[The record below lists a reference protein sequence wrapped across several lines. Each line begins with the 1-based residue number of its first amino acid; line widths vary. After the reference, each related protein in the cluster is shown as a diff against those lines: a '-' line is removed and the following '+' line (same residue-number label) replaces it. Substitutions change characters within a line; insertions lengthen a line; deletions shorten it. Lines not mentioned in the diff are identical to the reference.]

1 MGGTA
6 TRIAQAAAPEPQKLV
21 PAPEIDLR
29 RAARMGMIAG
39 LTLFFVAAVGM
50 VIAFQTR
57 EVIIG
62 VSFANVLLLAIPCMF
77 GYIGGSPSEQREG
90 FEPSRPGPRN
100 VAAGAIAGGI
110 AGVAFGLFV
119 AFINAFD
126 VRDIFRHFSPELVDT
141 LTLGRGV
148 WVSFGAYLLGGTAL
162 GSIGGAAHLLVE
174 RWRRPLIMA
183 LTWVVVLG
191 LLEAL
196 VRQLF
201 RGAGLSAVN
210 GFLFEAGGLSI
221 AGAVIVFAAFFAI
234 YKMAERRKT
243 SLRENFYSLPQAKRR
258 RRAIAGMIVLLL
270 LMAVLPRILG
280 VFLSEVAD
288 LAGIFLLM
296 ALGLNIVVGFAG
308 LLDLGYVAFFAIGAY
323 TTGVLTSP
331 SAPAFSP
338 ELTFFLAIPFVTL
351 AAAFSGIIVGVPVLR
366 MRGDYL
372 AIVTLGFGEI
382 ARILFF
388 SDALSGTFGGA
399 QGIINIPNI
408 VIGPIELQGSQA
420 FFYAIFGLAVVAAY
434 VTYAL
439 EDSRMGR
446 AWMAMREDESVAE
459 AMGVNIVAAKLYAF
473 IIGAVLGG
481 LGGALF
487 ATKIGAIFPSSF
499 SVVVSINI
507 LIIIIIGGLGSV
519 LGVVIGAFV
528 LVGLPELLREFDEFR
543 FLTYGALLI
552 FMMLRKPEGFVP
564 SRRRA
569 AELHEDEIAQDEW
582 LKREQ
587 EGQEKAEAVATEG

>member
-1 MGGTA
+1 MAETE
-6 TRIAQAAAPEPQKLV
+6 TRIEQADEPEPQKLV
-21 PAPEIDLR
+21 PAPGIDLV

-39 LTLFFVAAVGM
+39 LVLVFVAAVGM
-50 VIAFQTR
+50 VIAFQRR
-57 EVIIG
+57 EVIAG
-62 VSFANVLLLAIPCMF
+62 LSFANLLLVVIPFMF
-77 GYIGGSPSEQREG
+77 GYMGGTPPEQREG
-90 FEPSRPGPRN
+90 FEASRPGPRN
-100 VAAGAIAGGI
+100 VVAGAIAGAI

-141 LTLGRGV
+141 LTLSGGV
-148 WVSFGAYLLGGTAL
+148 GVSFGAYLLGGAAL
-162 GSIGGAAHLLVE
+162 GSIGGAAHLVGE
-174 RWRRPLIMA
+174 RWRRPLFMG
-183 LTWVVVLG
+183 LTWVVVVG

-196 VRQLF
+196 VKQLF
-201 RGAGLSAVN
+201 TGADLSVVN
-210 GFLFEAGGLSI
+210 SFLFEVSGLSI
-221 AGAVIVFAAFFAI
+221 AGAVTVFAVFFAL
-234 YKMAERRKT
+234 YRASGRRKT
-243 SLRENFYSLPQAKRR
+243 SLRESFYSLPESERR
-258 RRAIAGMIVLLL
+258 KRAIVGIVVLLL
-270 LMAVLPRILG
+270 LIAVLPRILG
-280 VFLSEVAD
+280 VFMSEVAD

-338 ELTFFLAIPFVTL
+338 ELTFFLALPFVAM
-351 AAAFSGIIVGVPVLR
+351 AAAFSGVLVGVPVLR

-399 QGIINIPNI
+399 QGIINIPDI
-408 VIGPIELQGSQA
+408 VIGPLVLQGSQA

-446 AWMAMREDESVAE
+446 AWIAMREDESVAE
-459 AMGVNIVAAKLYAF
+459 VMGVNIVAAKLYAF
-473 IIGAVLGG
+473 IIGAILGG

-507 LIIIIIGGLGSV
+507 LIIVIIGGLGSV
-519 LGVVIGAFV
+519 PGVLVGAFV

-552 FMMLRKPEGFVP
+552 FMMLKRPEGFVP

-582 LKREQ
+582 LRREQ
-587 EGQEKAEAVATEG
+587 EEQEKAEAMATEA

>member
-1 MGGTA
+1 MAETA
-6 TRIAQAAAPEPQKLV
+6 TRIEQTAAPEPQKLV
-21 PAPEIDLR
+21 PAREVDLR
-29 RAARMGMIAG
+29 RAARMGLIAG
-39 LTLFFVAAVGM
+39 LALVFVAAVGM
-50 VIAFQTR
+50 VMAFQTR
-57 EVIIG
+57 EVIVG
-62 VSFANVLLLAIPCMF
+62 LSFANLLLLTIPFVF
-77 GYIGGSPSEQREG
+77 GYIGGTPPEQREG
-90 FEPSRPGPRN
+90 FEASRPGSRN
-100 VAAGAIAGGI
+100 VVAGAIAGAI
-110 AGVAFGLFV
+110 AGVIFGLFV

-126 VRDIFRHFSPELVDT
+126 IRDIFLHFSPELVDT
-141 LTLGRGV
+141 LTLSGGLGA
-148 WVSFGAYLLGGTAL
+148 SFGFYLLGGAVL

-174 RWRRPLIMA
+174 RWRRPLSMA
-183 LTWVVVLG
+183 VTWVVVVG

-196 VRQLF
+196 VKQLF
-201 RGAGLSAVN
+201 RGAGLPGVN
-210 GFLFEAGGLSI
+210 SFLFEVSGLSI
-221 AGAVIVFAAFFAI
+221 AGAVIVFAVFFAL
-234 YKMAERRKT
+234 YVASGRREK
-243 SLRENFYSLPQAKRR
+243 SLRESFYSLPESERR
-258 RRAIAGMIVLLL
+258 KRAIVGMVVLLL
-270 LMAVLPRILG
+270 LIAVLPRILG

-323 TTGVLTSP
+323 TAGVLTSP

-338 ELTFFLAIPFVTL
+338 EMTFFLALPFVAI
-351 AAAFSGIIVGVPVLR
+351 AAAFSGIVVGVPVLR

-408 VIGPIELQGSQA
+408 VVGPIELQGSQA
-420 FFYAIFGLAVVAAY
+420 FFYAIFGLAIVAAY

-473 IIGAVLGG
+473 IIGAILGG

-507 LIIIIIGGLGSV
+507 LIIVIIGGLGSV
-519 LGVVIGAFV
+519 PGVLVGAFV

-543 FLTYGALLI
+543 FLTYGAVLI
-552 FMMLRKPEGFVP
+552 FMMLKKPEGFIP

-582 LKREQ
+582 LRQEQ
-587 EGQEKAEAVATEG
+587 IKQEKAEAVPSEA

>member
-1 MGGTA
+1 MAEPA
-6 TRIAQAAAPEPQKLV
+6 TRIDKPDEREPQKLV
-21 PAPEIDLR
+21 PAPDIGLR

-39 LTLFFVAAVGM
+39 LALVFVAAVGM
-50 VIAFQTR
+50 VIAFQQR
-57 EVIIG
+57 EVIAG
-62 VSFANVLLLAIPCMF
+62 LTFANLLLAAIPFMF
-77 GYIGGSPSEQREG
+77 GYVGGTPPEQREG
-90 FEPSRPGPRN
+90 FETSRPGPRN
-100 VAAGAIAGGI
+100 VVAGAIAGAI
-110 AGVAFGLFV
+110 AGAAFGLFV
-119 AFINAFD
+119 AFINTFD

-141 LTLGRGV
+141 LTLSGGV
-148 WVSFGAYLLGGTAL
+148 VFSFGAYMLGGAAL
-162 GSIGGAAHLLVE
+162 GSIGGAAHLLGVQ
-174 RWRRPLIMA
+174 WRRPLFMA
-183 LTWVVVLG
+183 LTWVVVVG

-196 VRQLF
+196 VKQLF
-201 RGAGLSAVN
+201 TGADLAVVN
-210 GFLFEAGGLSI
+210 SFLFEVGGLSI
-221 AGAVIVFAAFFAI
+221 TGAVIVFAAFFAI
-234 YKMAERRKT
+234 YQASGRRET
-243 SLRENFYSLPQAKRR
+243 SLRQSFYSLPESERR
-258 RRAIAGMIVLLL
+258 KRAIVGMVVLLL
-270 LMAVLPRILG
+270 LISVLPRILG

-338 ELTFFLAIPFVTL
+338 ELTFFLALPFVAM
-351 AAAFSGIIVGVPVLR
+351 AAAFSGVIVGVPVLR

-399 QGIINIPNI
+399 QGIINIPDI
-408 VIGPIELQGSQA
+408 VIGPLELQGSQA

-434 VTYAL
+434 ITYAL

-446 AWMAMREDESVAE
+446 AWIAMREDESVAE

-473 IIGAVLGG
+473 IIGAILGG

-507 LIIIIIGGLGSV
+507 LIIVIIGGLGSV
-519 LGVVIGAFV
+519 PGVLVGAFV

-582 LKREQ
+582 LKQEQ
-587 EGQEKAEAVATEG
+587 ERQEKAEAVATEA

>member
-1 MGGTA
+1 MAETE
-6 TRIAQAAAPEPQKLV
+6 TRIEQPDKPEPQKLV
-21 PAPEIDLR
+21 PAPGIDLV

-39 LTLFFVAAVGM
+39 LTLVFVAAVGM
-50 VIAFQTR
+50 VIAFQVR
-57 EVIIG
+57 EVIAG
-62 VSFANVLLLAIPCMF
+62 LSFANLLLVVIPFMF
-77 GYIGGSPSEQREG
+77 GYMGGTPPEQREG
-90 FEPSRPGPRN
+90 FEASRPGPRN
-100 VAAGAIAGGI
+100 VVAGAVAGAI

-126 VRDIFRHFSPELVDT
+126 VRDIFLHFSPELVDT
-141 LTLGRGV
+141 LTLSGGV
-148 WVSFGAYLLGGTAL
+148 GVSFGAYLLGGAAL
-162 GSIGGAAHLLVE
+162 GSIGGAAHLVGE
-174 RWRRPLIMA
+174 RWRRPLFMA
-183 LTWVVVLG
+183 LTWVVVVG

-196 VRQLF
+196 VKQLF
-201 RGAGLSAVN
+201 TGADLSVVN
-210 GFLFEAGGLSI
+210 SFLFEVSGLSI
-221 AGAVIVFAAFFAI
+221 AGAVTVFAVFFAI
-234 YKMAERRKT
+234 YRASGRRKT
-243 SLRENFYSLPQAKRR
+243 SLRESFYSLPESERR
-258 RRAIAGMIVLLL
+258 KRAIVGLAVLLL
-270 LMAVLPRILG
+270 LIAVLPRILG
-280 VFLSEVAD
+280 VFMSEVAD

-323 TTGVLTSP
+323 TTGALTSP

-338 ELTFFLAIPFVTL
+338 ELTFFLALPFVAM
-351 AAAFSGIIVGVPVLR
+351 AAAFSGVLVGVPVLR

-399 QGIINIPNI
+399 QGIINIPDI
-408 VIGPIELQGSQA
+408 VIGPLELQGSQA

-446 AWMAMREDESVAE
+446 AWIAMREDESVAE

-473 IIGAVLGG
+473 IIGAILGG

-499 SVVVSINI
+499 SVVVSVNI
-507 LIIIIIGGLGSV
+507 LI
-519 LGVVIGAFV
+519 
-528 LVGLPELLREFDEFR
+528 
-543 FLTYGALLI
+543 
-552 FMMLRKPEGFVP
+552 
-564 SRRRA
+564 
-569 AELHEDEIAQDEW
+569 
-582 LKREQ
+582 
-587 EGQEKAEAVATEG
+587 